1 MAEPQ
6 SSQVPAFFPKSYQ
19 SDTGYEFE
27 KQQADAIIRAATHQ
41 EWFYQHQ
48 ATVQFKADEQKAI
61 TLSIATPFASL
72 SAADNSTLD
81 DLPLSIVQDII
92 LQCDVLS
99 IFRLRQTSRRTR
111 EKVDSIWQYQKV
123 AEYGLDLF
131 RASLIANAACNI
143 QLVDFYEL
151 LVTIPCSF
159 CGYTARY
166 VHFLTWKRVCR
177 GCLKDAPEVNHVS
190 KWKLKSKIRITD
202 DELTQLKVFKRA
214 PFLALGRYLYLDSD
228 VDSEVVSTLEAME
241 VVGKPRDEYIEKDL
255 KENSERRLTTCLMP
269 HLGKQGMLP
278 DNWLSCKGCKLSR
291 HPDNQRDKV
300 TDVDE
305 AISWRVY
312 DRDGFLEHFRWYEQA
327 QVIWE
332 EQREKLE
339 KAEE

>member
-1 MAEPQ
+1 MAEPE

-19 SDTGYEFE
+19 SDTRYGFE
-27 KQQADAIIRAATHQ
+27 EHQADAIIRAATHQ

-48 ATVQFKADEQKAI
+48 MTVRFKADEQKAI
-61 TLSIATPFASL
+61 MLSIATPFASP
-72 SAADNSTLD
+72 SAADNGTLD
-81 DLPLSIVQDII
+81 GLPLSIVQDII

-99 IFRLRQTSRRTR
+99 VFRLRQTSRRTR

-123 AEYGLDLF
+123 TEYGLDLF

-151 LVTIPCSF
+151 LVTITCSF

-202 DELTQLKVFKRA
+202 DELAQLKVFKTA
-214 PFLALGRYLYLDSD
+214 PFLALGRYLYSDSD
-228 VDSEVVSTLEAME
+228 VDSEVVSTLEAMK
-241 VVGKPRDEYIEKDL
+241 VVGNPRDEYIAKALE
-255 KENSERRLTTCLMP
+255 ENSEDNLTTCVMP
-269 HLGKQGMLP
+269 HLDKQGILP
-278 DNWLSCKGCKLSR
+278 DNWLSCEGCKLDR
-291 HPDNQRDKV
+291 HPTNQRKD
-300 TDVDE
+300 TLMQP

-312 DRDGFLEHFRWYEQA
+312 DRDGFLEHFRWCKQA
-327 QVIWE
+327 QIVWE

-339 KAEE
+339 EAEE